1 MKPIKAIYVD
11 DEAPALELIKKYC
24 TDMPEIELMDVF
36 LNPTEALNYPHL
48 AAVELLILDI
58 EMPGLSGTDLLASVP
73 KGKLC
78 IFITAD
84 PTYAAKAFDLDVIDY
99 LVKPVFPE
107 RFKKAVQK
115 AIDYSKFTAPDAAQ
129 LYLTFKSDYKL
140 NKVLLD
146 DIQWIEGFREYIKIV
161 TRFKQ
166 YLVLQRLS
174 DFISKN
180 EELGFVRIHKSY
192 IVIKKDIA
200 SISTQGVQLKSGK
213 QLPIGRTY
221 RDLLK

>member
-24 TDMPEIELMDVF
+24 LDMPEIELMDTF
-36 LNPTEALNYPHL
+36 LDPTEALNYL
-48 AAVELLILDI
+48 LLESVELLILDI
-58 EMPGLSGTDLLASVP
+58 EMPGLSGTDFLALVP

-84 PTYAAKAFDLDVIDY
+84 PTYAARAFDMDVIDY
-99 LVKPVFPE
+99 LVKPVFPD

-115 AIDYSKFTAPDAAQ
+115 AIDYLKFSASEVEQ
-129 LYLTFKSDYKL
+129 SYLTFKSDYKL
-140 NKVLLD
+140 NRVLLD

-174 DFISKN
+174 DFMNKN
-180 EELGFVRIHKSY
+180 GELGFVRIHKSY
-192 IVIKKDIA
+192 IVRKKDIV
-200 SISTQGVQLKSGK
+200 SISAQSVQVKSGK

-221 RDLLK
+221 KDLLK

>member
-24 TDMPEIELMDVF
+24 LDMPEIELMDTF
-36 LNPTEALNYPHL
+36 LDPTEALNYL
-48 AAVELLILDI
+48 LLESVELLILDI
-58 EMPGLSGTDLLASVP
+58 EMPGLSGTDFLALVP

-84 PTYAAKAFDLDVIDY
+84 PTYAARAFDMDVIDY
-99 LVKPVFPE
+99 LVKPVFPD

-115 AIDYSKFTAPDAAQ
+115 AIDYLKFSTSEVEQ
-129 LYLTFKSDYKL
+129 SYLTFKSDYKL
-140 NKVLLD
+140 NRVLLD

-174 DFISKN
+174 DFMNKN
-180 EELGFVRIHKSY
+180 GELGFVRIHKSY
-192 IVIKKDIA
+192 IVRKKDIV
-200 SISTQGVQLKSGK
+200 SISAQSVQVKGGK

-221 RDLLK
+221 KDLLK